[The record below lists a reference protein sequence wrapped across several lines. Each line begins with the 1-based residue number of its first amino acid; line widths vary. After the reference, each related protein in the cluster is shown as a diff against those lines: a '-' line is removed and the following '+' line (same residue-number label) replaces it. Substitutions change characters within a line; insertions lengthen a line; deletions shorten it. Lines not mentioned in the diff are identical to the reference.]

1 MKNNTYDIFAGDE
14 LKVAE
19 LIQQRRYQLLIH
31 SCIYYALNQ
40 NAISD
45 MQWDSWAKELKTLQ
59 EYYPNISE
67 KIMLFEYFKDWDAST
82 GAFLPITEDWVLQ
95 KAHQILKRIG
105 KIKKESKPKITKK
118 RSLF

>member
-1 MKNNTYDIFAGDE
+1 MKNNTYDIFTGDE

-40 NAISD
+40 NVISD
-45 MQWDSWAKELKTLQ
+45 MQWDIWAKELKTLQ
-59 EYYPNISE
+59 EHYPNISE
-67 KIMLFEYFKDWDAST
+67 KIMLFEYFEDWDAST
-82 GAFLPITEDWVLQ
+82 GAFLPISEDWVVNTAKHIIKL
-95 KAHQILKRIG
+95 IG
-105 KIKKESKPKITKK
+105 TVKKEPKRKETKK